1 MCKDL
6 QDSDQPLTEIF
17 EVHIHQESEKQEW
30 SLRTIWRHWY
40 LINSG
45 ITTLVNLNS
54 VDFFVT
60 PVWNTFKGA
69 YPILRVLWRMKIF
82 VIAWKKIVQPI
93 FARAEQYAELGSSQ
107 QCEHANKEVT
117 LRAPKSH
124 HYGNSESLDFRVHA
138 TAAFVNEGRS
148 YISQV
153 T

>member
-107 QCEHANKEVT
+107 QREHANKEVISE
-117 LRAPKSH
+117 LRSRTTMEIQSPLISRFMP
-124 HYGNSESLDFRVHA
+124 LLLLLMR
-138 TAAFVNEGRS
+138 EGH
-148 YISQV
+148 
-153 T
+153 TFPT

>member
-17 EVHIHQESEKQEW
+17 EVHFHQESQKQEW

-45 ITTLVNLNS
+45 ITTLVKLNS

-60 PVWNTFKGA
+60 PVWNTFTGA

-82 VIAWKKIVQPI
+82 VITWKKIFQPI

-107 QCEHANKEVT
+107 QCEHANKEVISE
-117 LRAPKSH
+117 LRSSTTMEIQSPLISRFMP
-124 HYGNSESLDFRVHA
+124 LLLLLMR
-138 TAAFVNEGRS
+138 EGH
-148 YISQV
+148 
-153 T
+153 TFPT